1 MSLKMSK
8 LVFNI
13 FLITLF
19 FALTAFSPEGLNKPP
34 LKLALLKYNGGG
46 DWYANPTALPNLA
59 KYCNE
64 KLKTNFDLEYA
75 TVDVGSVEI
84 FDYSFVHMTGH
95 GNVVFSPA
103 EAENLRLYLQSGGFL
118 HIDDNY
124 GMDPFVRP
132 AMKMVFPELE
142 FVELPFG
149 HEIYH
154 SAYDFKS
161 GLPKI
166 HKHDDKPAQ
175 GFGLVWEG
183 RVVCYYSYETDLG
196 DGWEDQDVHNDP
208 EEKRQEALKM
218 GANIVQY
225 AYEY

>member
-1 MSLKMSK
+1 
-8 LVFNI
+8 
-13 FLITLF
+13 
-19 FALTAFSPEGLNKPP
+19 
-34 LKLALLKYNGGG
+34 LLKYNGGG

-64 KLKTNFDLEYA
+64 KLKTNFDLAYA

-95 GNVVFSPA
+95 GNVVFSPT

-166 HKHDDKPAQ
+166 HKHDDKPSQ
-175 GFGLVWEG
+175 GFGLIWEG